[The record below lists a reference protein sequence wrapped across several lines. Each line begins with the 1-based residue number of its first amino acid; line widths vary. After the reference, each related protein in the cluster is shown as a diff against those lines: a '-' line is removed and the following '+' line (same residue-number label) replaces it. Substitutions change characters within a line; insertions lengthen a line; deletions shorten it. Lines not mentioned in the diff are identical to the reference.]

1 MFALSIKNQWLA
13 GGVLLLAML
22 LTRIP
27 MPDHLQDASW
37 AVFFLLGFYVRNRLA
52 MPLFW
57 LVAFAVDYAVTSNG
71 MVSSYCFTP
80 AYGFTFL
87 AYAAMWGAGRWFA
100 AHYRIDWRGLGILMF
115 AVTLGVLVCFTV
127 SNIGFYAFAGYFD
140 RMGVMD
146 YAASVVKYLPGYWQT
161 SLLYVG
167 IAAVLHMFILQQK
180 NAGQRPAPDRT

>member
-1 MFALSIKNQWLA
+1 MFELSTKNQWLV
-13 GGVLLLAML
+13 GGILLLAML

-27 MPDHLQDASW
+27 MLDHLQDASW

-57 LVAFAVDYAVTSNG
+57 LAAFAVDYAVTSNG

-100 AHYRIDWRGLGILMF
+100 GHYRADWQGLATLAA
-115 AVTLGVLVCFTV
+115 AVTLGALACFAI
-127 SNIGFYAFAGYFD
+127 SNIGFYAFAGYFAK
-140 RMGVMD
+140 MSVME
-146 YAASVVKYLPGYWQT
+146 YALSVLKYLPGYWQT
-161 SLLYVG
+161 SILYVG
-167 IAAVLHMFILQQK
+167 IAALLHVAVLQLAQAK
-180 NAGQRPAPDRT
+180 PAH